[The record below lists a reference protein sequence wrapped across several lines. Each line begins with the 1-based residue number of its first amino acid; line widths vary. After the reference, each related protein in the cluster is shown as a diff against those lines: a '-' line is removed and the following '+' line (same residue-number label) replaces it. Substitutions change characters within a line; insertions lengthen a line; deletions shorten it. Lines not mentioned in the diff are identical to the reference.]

1 MIHILFLFAMSQGAM
16 TTDGLQ
22 IYQELDEIGEYRLTN
37 DNALIYKVKEEKC
50 ENSESDEK

>member
-1 MIHILFLFAMSQGAM
+1 MIPILLLSAIAQEVM
-16 TTDGLQ
+16 TTEGIQ

-50 ENSESDEK
+50 ENSKSDEK